1 MVEDDEVRAW
11 GGDMLG
17 AAGQRPWWE
26 ADYDDRERG
35 LVELIVSTSRGLRS

>member
-17 AAGQRPWWE
+17 AAGRRPWRE

-35 LVELIVSTSRGLRS
+35 LVELIVGTSRGLRS